1 MLLTKY
7 SVRGTRFGRCGKTT
21 LKGRLKLSIVYQV
34 DRVLE
39 VEGKIKLTHTD
50 GLAAERLQQQ
60 LTNLDEEFKT
70 YLMGMVDL

>member
-1 MLLTKY
+1 M
-7 SVRGTRFGRCGKTT
+7 T
-21 LKGRLKLSIVYQV
+21 LKGRLKLSILYQV

-50 GLAAERLQQQ
+50 GLAVKRLQQR